1 MWNMVQISSYTQ
13 PLADKTFQ
21 QYLSQLPN
29 LHNVTL
35 PNRPSTCRRFNMTIN
50 NSLNQVS
57 QLEAGNDKLQ
67 SFLDVISEGQLL
79 HGIPIAVKRFF
90 RVLRRF
96 EPTFRGP
103 KITRFICQLSKR
115 DFSIFMLC
123 FSLHP
128 LPMIPL
134 LHGEGSLVVPSSH
147 LDL

>member
-1 MWNMVQISSYTQ
+1 MWNMVQISSYAQ

-79 HGIPIAVKRFF
+79 HGISIAFKRFF
-90 RVLRRF
+90 RVLRRVF
-96 EPTFRGP
+96 ANISWSKNYEIHLSIIKKRFLYFHVMLFTTPPPHDTFVAR
-103 KITRFICQLSKR
+103 
-115 DFSIFMLC
+115 
-123 FSLHP
+123 
-128 LPMIPL
+128 
-134 LHGEGSLVVPSSH
+134 
-147 LDL
+147 